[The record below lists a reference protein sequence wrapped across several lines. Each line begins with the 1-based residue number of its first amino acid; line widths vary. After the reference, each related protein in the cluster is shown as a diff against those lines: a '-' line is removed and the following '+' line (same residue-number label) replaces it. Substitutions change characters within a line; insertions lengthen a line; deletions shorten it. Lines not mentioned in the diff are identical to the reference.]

1 MVWID
6 RGEAKS
12 AGQNYMSANPSY
24 TPTFSLYDNGDVCW
38 NDWHIPG
45 KTGIPQSY
53 ILDRDGRQRLQ
64 VYGASISKEELQ
76 AVVNELL

>member
-6 RGEAKS
+6 RSETKS
-12 AGQNYMSANPSY
+12 AGQSYMSSHPEF
-24 TPTFSLYDNGDVCW
+24 TPTFSLYDNGDICW
-38 NDWHIPG
+38 SDYHIPG

-53 ILDRDGRQRLQ
+53 IFDRDGRQRLQ
-64 VYGASISKEELQ
+64 IYGASISKEELQ